1 MLGSEP
7 LKVDEG
13 CVSPMKGLGY
23 EHLGEYGIP
32 GRHFFRK
39 GAPPS
44 HHVHWVRRGADF
56 WEKQLVFRDY
66 LRAEPGEA
74 AAYAGI
80 KRELAKLHADDRAAY
95 TNSKTEFITRLLERA
110 WSRAGATL
118 IVFDLEATCWE
129 EGQAMDRMETI
140 EIGAVKLGPDLGMID
155 EYSAFVRPTR
165 EPVLSA
171 FCTRLTSITQA
182 QVDSAPTF
190 PEALE
195 KFRAWIGGGRF
206 RLASWSAYDEIQ
218 IARDCALHG
227 LEMPASLE
235 CHVDLQELY
244 GRLKG
249 CGRVTTSD
257 ALAREK
263 ISREGH
269 AHRGIDDAR
278 STVWLA
284 RFMIEPML
292 RP

>member
-1 MLGSEP
+1 M
-7 LKVDEG
+7 
-13 CVSPMKGLGY
+13 
-23 EHLGEYGIP
+23 
-32 GRHFFRK
+32 
-39 GAPPS
+39 
-44 HHVHWVRRGADF
+44 
-56 WEKQLVFRDY
+56 FRDF
-66 LRAEPGEA
+66 LRAVPVEA
-74 AAYAGI
+74 AAYEGV
-80 KRELAKLHADDRAAY
+80 KRELARRHADDRAAY

-110 WSRAGATL
+110 WRRAGASL

-140 EIGAVKLGPDLGMID
+140 EIGAVKLGPDLEMLG

-165 EPVLSA
+165 EPVLSP
-171 FCTRLTSITQA
+171 FCTRLTGITQA
-182 QVDSAPTF
+182 QVDSAPSF

-195 KFRAWIGGGRF
+195 KFRAWIGGGPF

-235 CHVDLQELY
+235 RHVDLQELY

-263 ISREGH
+263 IAREGH